1 MKIVA
6 TTTILQLLS
15 SLHNR
20 HTYEHQKKK
29 SSFSE
34 CPQSRP
40 LAIGEVFKAKKKD
53 REV

>member
-20 HTYEHQKKK
+20 HIYEHRKK